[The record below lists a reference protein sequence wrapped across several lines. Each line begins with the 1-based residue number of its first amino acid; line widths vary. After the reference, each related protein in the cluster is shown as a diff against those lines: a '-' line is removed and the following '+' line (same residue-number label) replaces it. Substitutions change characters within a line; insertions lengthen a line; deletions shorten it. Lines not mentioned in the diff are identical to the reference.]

1 MSEHDSMQNHRNI
14 ITVPSQSIASWIIH
28 TMTYFNVVDGV
39 HYYEFFVYMQA
50 TYLLLQPYIE
60 EKQKTN
66 TSVSS
71 YELHHDQSEMQ

>member
-1 MSEHDSMQNHRNI
+1 MLWM
-14 ITVPSQSIASWIIH
+14 
-28 TMTYFNVVDGV
+28 
-39 HYYEFFVYMQA
+39 EFTIMNFLFYMQA
-50 TYLLLQPYIE
+50 TYLILQPYIE